1 MDGPKPAKECKGG
14 IAEAGL
20 SWVTVKRAK
29 SKLKIASVK
38 DGMTG
43 GWSWVL
49 PEGDHQNPKGLT
61 PESMRPFENHDPL
74 RGEIEAIRDSASEA
88 VSDGWEGEI

>member
-1 MDGPKPAKECKGG
+1 MGGTHRRHRAGDAGRCKSTDDDCKTHAFNEAKNFLLDILMDGPRPAKECKAA

-20 SWVTVKRAK
+20 SLVTVKRAK

-43 GWSWVL
+43 DWS
-49 PEGDHQNPKGLT
+49 
-61 PESMRPFENHDPL
+61 
-74 RGEIEAIRDSASEA
+74 
-88 VSDGWEGEI
+88 